1 MAVAIHGVHGGGRG
15 EDAGERGFEARRSR
29 RGALL
34 LCGGAVAVVLLVVA
48 RDARGELERSG
59 SEELEAKGTRA
70 SQIQSRYVAERTLTR
85 LWDEDAV
92 GTAMDAEIA
101 AVKRQFKQEQLGA
114 QTAFFGL
121 RTTAL
126 QSGNATDN
134 ATDASN
140 ATAANMGIAFDNAWF
155 NRWYVPDAD
164 AAVRAA
170 MRLGADVEAAA
181 DWWRCTREC

>member
-1 MAVAIHGVHGGGRG
+1 MAGEDLTHGRGGGWG
-15 EDAGERGFEARRSR
+15 CSEEERGCEARRSR

-34 LCGGAVAVVLLVVA
+34 LCGGAVAMLLLVVA
-48 RDARGELERSG
+48 RDGHGGLERS
-59 SEELEAKGTRA
+59 ELEAEGTRA

-101 AVKRQFKQEQLGA
+101 AVKRQFKREQLGA
-114 QTAFFGL
+114 RTAFFGM

-164 AAVRAA
+164 AARAA
-170 MRLGADVEAAA
+170 MCWQIGG
-181 DWWRCTREC
+181 WRCTCEC